1 MMNWNNFEFNNPEF
15 LWLLA
20 LIPFIATWFF
30 LVRKKETATLT
41 VSSLKG
47 FNTTSSFLP
56 KLKPLLPIIRLI
68 SLTLLIIALA
78 RPRNV
83 AVSKKVKANRGIDI
97 VMAIDVSA
105 SMLARDLKPNRLEA
119 LKVVATNFV
128 NRRPNDRIG
137 IVVYAGESF
146 TQTPITSDKGITRR
160 TISEIKWGQL
170 EGGTAIGMGLGS
182 AVNRLKESEAK
193 SKVIILLTDGVNN
206 SGFVDPKTATELA
219 KELNIKVYTVGIGT
233 NGMAD
238 FPFSKD
244 ARGRLI
250 SFLILALVNPKI
262 GTKLKTVKREGVDVV
277 FALDVSKS
285 MLAEDIAPNRL
296 EKSKQIISKII
307 DKLGSDRVGIII
319 YAGNAYP
326 LLPITTDHGAAKMF
340 LQSAN
345 PDLVSSQGTAINDAL
360 DLAKTYYNND
370 DQTNRFLIIISD
382 GEDHQEET
390 KQIAQNISNDGI
402 KVYTIGVGTEKGAP
416 IPMKINGSLIGYKK
430 YKGETVLTKRNP
442 ILLKGVADAASGVYI
457 DGNLTDKPVKAIEDI
472 IGNAQKTAFETKQFS
487 DYKDQFQWFLG
498 IGILFLLID
507 VFFLDKKTKWL
518 KKVDLFNEKEN

>member
-1 MMNWNNFEFNNPEF
+1 MNWNNFEFNNPEF

-20 LIPFIATWFF
+20 LIPFIAIWFF

-83 AVSKKVKANRGIDI
+83 AVSTKVKANRGIDI

-146 TQTPITSDKGITRR
+146 TQTPITSDKSITRR

-244 ARGRLI
+244 ARGRLQFRKQQVEI
-250 SFLILALVNPKI
+250 DEELLQF
-262 GTKLKTVKREGVDVV
+262 
-277 FALDVSKS
+277 
-285 MLAEDIAPNRL
+285 IASETQGQYFRATDNSELQEIYDEIDTL
-296 EKSKQIISKII
+296 EKTKIEEF
-307 DKLGSDRVGIII
+307 K
-319 YAGNAYP
+319 
-326 LLPITTDHGAAKMF
+326 
-340 LQSAN
+340 
-345 PDLVSSQGTAINDAL
+345 
-360 DLAKTYYNND
+360 YYNY
-370 DQTNRFLIIISD
+370 
-382 GEDHQEET
+382 QE
-390 KQIAQNISNDGI
+390 
-402 KVYTIGVGTEKGAP
+402 
-416 IPMKINGSLIGYKK
+416 K
-430 YKGETVLTKRNP
+430 YRYLLFFAGGLLLLEF
-442 ILLKGVADAASGVYI
+442 ILK
-457 DGNLTDKPVKAIEDI
+457 NT
-472 IGNAQKTAFETKQFS
+472 
-487 DYKDQFQWFLG
+487 
-498 IGILFLLID
+498 LFRSFI
-507 VFFLDKKTKWL
+507 
-518 KKVDLFNEKEN
+518 

>member
-1 MMNWNNFEFNNPEF
+1 MNWNNFEFNNPEF

-47 FNTTSSFLP
+47 FDTTSSFLP

-83 AVSKKVKANRGIDI
+83 AVSTKVKANRGIDI

-146 TQTPITSDKGITRR
+146 TQTPITSDKDITRR

-244 ARGRLI
+244 ARGRLQFRKQQVEI
-250 SFLILALVNPKI
+250 DEELLQF
-262 GTKLKTVKREGVDVV
+262 
-277 FALDVSKS
+277 
-285 MLAEDIAPNRL
+285 IASETQGQYFRATDNSELQEIYDEIDTL
-296 EKSKQIISKII
+296 EKTKIEEF
-307 DKLGSDRVGIII
+307 K
-319 YAGNAYP
+319 
-326 LLPITTDHGAAKMF
+326 
-340 LQSAN
+340 
-345 PDLVSSQGTAINDAL
+345 
-360 DLAKTYYNND
+360 YYNY
-370 DQTNRFLIIISD
+370 
-382 GEDHQEET
+382 QE
-390 KQIAQNISNDGI
+390 
-402 KVYTIGVGTEKGAP
+402 
-416 IPMKINGSLIGYKK
+416 K
-430 YKGETVLTKRNP
+430 YRYLLFFAGGLLLLEF
-442 ILLKGVADAASGVYI
+442 ILK
-457 DGNLTDKPVKAIEDI
+457 NT
-472 IGNAQKTAFETKQFS
+472 
-487 DYKDQFQWFLG
+487 
-498 IGILFLLID
+498 LFRSFI
-507 VFFLDKKTKWL
+507 
-518 KKVDLFNEKEN
+518 